1 MSFLDRFKIQPKYK
15 SADPEQ
21 RVAGVAELTD
31 TPEDAAALVSLAR
44 EDADARVRRAALARI
59 QDTGVLADLAASD
72 ADASIRGQLV
82 DRLARIAMTSD
93 TAAAALGAL
102 AALSDPKQIGTVAK
116 ESPVDAVRVEAVGRL
131 TDVKSL
137 SSVARHASDARV
149 AGLAAE
155 RVQDPAELLNIAA
168 KTDHKDVGIGALER
182 AAAMGA
188 ADRATL
194 DGLADRAKNKSVSKR
209 AKAMVQAIDDAE
221 AARKAALEQHQ
232 QRVTAFVA
240 RAEVLGVST
249 TAPGLAAEVD
259 ALEADWDAFAASA
272 TESLAASDRARFAS
286 AVSAARAVLERQAQ
300 ERAEREAREAQLA
313 AERASKEHLCEMVE
327 QLHGEDA
334 LDRLEAARSEWEGL
348 PADPEAAAHER
359 FMARFDQ
366 ACGKARDRHDNR
378 QQAVQVNA
386 RLDDLSREAEQL
398 AAQED
403 APAYAWD
410 SISREWNG
418 LKEKSEGLE
427 DAVAER
433 YAAAE
438 KTIQERADAR
448 RAAAEKT
455 LRQQVQRIDQLI
467 ERAHRRAEAED
478 LTLKEADKAARDLRG
493 AIDTPLTLPHHERE
507 YLVERLKA
515 ALAALA
521 PKLHELRE
529 MDEWKRFANAA
540 VQEELIAQAE
550 ALSKKYDLEKP
561 EDMEK
566 AAHELHEIQERWKT
580 AAEAPK
586 AQAQTL
592 WHRYRQAADPIQ
604 AKAREFFATRAVER
618 DANLKLKLVLCDKAE
633 ALADSTDWI
642 KTADELKKL
651 QAEWQAIG
659 SVPRADTRI
668 VWKRFRDACDK
679 FFTRRN
685 EDLAQRKEVWSVN
698 QAKKEALCARAEELA
713 DSREW
718 EKAASELRRLQA
730 DWKTIGPVRRT
741 KSEALWQRFRTA
753 ADRFFER
760 YKRRD
765 EIEVEMRQAD
775 REALAQE
782 LEALLPS
789 ASAAAAADGSAEAT
803 VDTPVEAPEHDT
815 AKPEPPSDL
824 LEKVRSL
831 RTRWNQSTSAVRA
844 GADPLSMR
852 FVSAI
857 ERLLT
862 TYPEA
867 FRGSELDV
875 EASRQRMEKLVVRV
889 EGFVNDADVPA
900 DSTQDL
906 AARLREALASNTI
919 GGRAGEE
926 SKWRTMAEDVRQA
939 QSSFARLVPVPGETG
954 RHLADR
960 FHKAC
965 NRFFDQYR
973 RKVPQGSGAPQRSP
987 RPVGAR

>member
-15 SADPEQ
+15 SPDPEQ
-21 RVAGVAELTD
+21 RIAGVQELTETAED
-31 TPEDAAALVSLAR
+31 TAVLVSLAR
-44 EDADARVRRAALARI
+44 EDADSRVRRAAQART
-59 QDTGVLADLAASD
+59 QDVGLLADLAATD
-72 ADASIRGQLV
+72 ADEGIRGELIE
-82 DRLARIAMTSD
+82 RLAGIACSSD
-93 TAAAALGAL
+93 ESEPALRALG
-102 AALSDPKQIGTVAK
+102 ALSDPKLIGTVAK
-116 ESPVDAVRVEAVGRL
+116 SSPVDAVRLEAVGRL
-131 TDVKSL
+131 TDVKTL
-137 SSVARHASDARV
+137 SSVARQ
-149 AGLAAE
+149 AGDPRAAALAAD
-155 RVQDPAELLNIAA
+155 RIQDPAELLNIAA
-168 KTDHKDVGIGALER
+168 KTDHKDAGLAALER

-188 ADRATL
+188 ADRVTL
-194 DGLADRAKNKSVSKR
+194 DGLADRAKNKTVGKR
-209 AKAMVQAIDDAE
+209 ARAMVQAIDEQE
-221 AARKAALEQHQ
+221 AARKAAFEQHQ
-232 QRVTAFVA
+232 QQVASFMARAEALASSAAAPDARTRIDETDAEWNAFLAASTEPVAAGDSERFASMLASAREAVEREAVA
-240 RAEVLGVST
+240 RAERET
-249 TAPGLAAEVD
+249 REAELAA
-259 ALEADWDAFAASA
+259 
-272 TESLAASDRARFAS
+272 ARS
-286 AVSAARAVLERQAQ
+286 NRER
-300 ERAEREAREAQLA
+300 
-313 AERASKEHLCEMVE
+313 LCETVE
-327 QLHGEDA
+327 QMHGEDA
-334 LDRLEAARSEWEGL
+334 LDRLELARSEWEGL
-348 PADPEAAAHER
+348 PPDPEAAAHEQ
-359 FMARFDQ
+359 FAARFEQ
-366 ACGKARDRHDNR
+366 ACAKARERHESR
-378 QQAVQVNA
+378 QEIARVNA
-386 RLDDLSREAEQL
+386 RLDELSREAEAL

-410 SISREWNG
+410 SISREWKP
-418 LKEKSEGLE
+418 LREKTEGL
-427 DAVAER
+427 DAGIEQR

-438 KTIQERADAR
+438 AAIRERAEAKK
-448 RAAAEKT
+448 AAAEKA

-467 ERAHRRAEAED
+467 ERVHRRAEAED
-478 LTLKEADKAARDLRG
+478 LTLKEAEKAARDLR
-493 AIDTPLTLPHHERE
+493 ATIETPLTLPHHERE

-540 VQEELIAQAE
+540 VQEEMIAQAE

-566 AAHELHEIQERWKT
+566 AARELHEIQERWKT

-586 AQAQTL
+586 AQAQAL

-604 AKAREFFATRAVER
+604 AKAREFFAARAVER
-618 DANLKLKLVLCDKAE
+618 DANLKLKIALCERAE
-633 ALADSTDWI
+633 AVADSTEWI

-659 SVPRADTRI
+659 PVPRADTRI
-668 VWKRFRDACDK
+668 VWKRFRDACDR

-685 EDLAQRKEVWSVN
+685 EDLAQRKEVWSTN

-718 EKAASELRRLQA
+718 EKAAAELRRLQA
-730 DWKTIGPVRRT
+730 EWKTIGPVRRS

-753 ADRFFER
+753 ADHFFER

-765 EIEVEMRQAD
+765 EIEIEMRQAD

-782 LEALLPS
+782 LEGLLPQEG
-789 ASAAAAADGSAEAT
+789 AESAA
-803 VDTPVEAPEHDT
+803 PQ
-815 AKPEPPSDL
+815 DL

-862 TYPEA
+862 TYPDA
-867 FRGSELDV
+867 FKGTELDV
-875 EASRQRMEKLVVRV
+875 EASRQRMEKLVARV
-889 EGFVNDADVPA
+889 EGYVSDVDVRP
-900 DSTQDL
+900 DSPQDL

-919 GGRAGEE
+919 GGRGGEE
-926 SKWRTMAEDVRQA
+926 SKWRTMADEVRQA
-939 QSSFARLVPVPGETG
+939 QSSFARLVPVPGDTG
-954 RHLADR
+954 RQLAER

-973 RKVPQGSGAPQRSP
+973 RKVPQGAGAPQRGP